1 LGLRPRS
8 GQRPTPQIITRSRK
22 TRTPGA
28 RRIAWQP
35 CDRATRSCAS
45 ELPVRRRR
53 PFITLGCEKMGRLR
67 TLPLDGKP
75 CQKPAHGGGGGGAT
89 APPRENAKP
98 RQPRPF
104 GGAAS
109 LGSSAGVRSTLAS
122 TRPNVQG
129 KTPRLDGRL
138 PRDPDAAHDA
148 TSKADA
154 SGVSTVRSWPRRA
167 GVRPAWTHA
176 INHELEE
183 NHGSTVGT
191 PEPRARRVATSQ
203 HGGASRG
210 FASARRTGVRRDANT
225 RSARPRGLG

>member
-8 GQRPTPQIITRSRK
+8 GRRPTPQIITRSRK

-35 CDRATRSCAS
+35 CDRAARSCAG
-45 ELPVRRRR
+45 ELPVCRRR

-67 TLPLDGKP
+67 ALPLDGKS
-75 CQKPAHGGGGGGAT
+75 CQKPAHGGGRGGGT
-89 APPRENAKP
+89 ARCVA
-98 RQPRPF
+98 R
-104 GGAAS
+104 GA
-109 LGSSAGVRSTLAS
+109 GIRRRHGYVVRSVARRAWVQALGCARPWAS
-122 TRPNVQG
+122 ARPNLQG
-129 KTPRLDGRL
+129 KTPQLDGRL

-148 TSKADA
+148 TSRADA
-154 SGVSTVRSWPRRA
+154 SGISTTRSWPRRA

-183 NHGSTVGT
+183 NHGSTAGT
-191 PEPRARRVATSQ
+191 PEPRARRVATSR

-210 FASARRTGVRRDANT
+210 FPSAR
-225 RSARPRGLG
+225 